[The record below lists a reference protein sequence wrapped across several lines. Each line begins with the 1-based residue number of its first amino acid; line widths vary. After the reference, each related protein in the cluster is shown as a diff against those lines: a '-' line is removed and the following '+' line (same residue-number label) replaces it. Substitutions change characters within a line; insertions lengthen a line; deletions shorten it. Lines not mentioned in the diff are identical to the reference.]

1 NGKQRPHEHEVAQ
14 GETDDGE
21 EIREVKPAAVRLG
34 DDHLTFRSGLHVQ
47 PEAPVAALRVQRRLA
62 EVERRRRAPIGA
74 LVAPHVVVL
83 DRPTLR
89 RHGPVGRKLGL
100 HARPAC
106 GTILFPGQRLP
117 PRVFRETE
125 TRDIAY
131 LLHPE
136 NRCQRH
142 RRARLPA
149 AHSRPAPRTAAR
161 GPPLPAAFFGRRN
174 AVRPGRLRRGRQLI
188 QGLVHFAKQPLELRP
203 FAIRLQQAEKLGAH
217 FRFSRRPYRRGFHG
231 TDLRAGP
238 SADFVLLPTRF
249 YTVRRNPAFSGAVSR
264 AGPPGARRR
273 VSLRSP
279 T

>member
-1 NGKQRPHEHEVAQ
+1 
-14 GETDDGE
+14 
-21 EIREVKPAAVRLG
+21 
-34 DDHLTFRSGLHVQ
+34 
-47 PEAPVAALRVQRRLA
+47 
-62 EVERRRRAPIGA
+62 
-74 LVAPHVVVL
+74 APHVVVL

-125 TRDIAY
+125 TRDIAS

-188 QGLVHFAKQPLELRP
+188 QSLVHFAKQPLELRP

-231 TDLRAGP
+231 TDLRGGP

-279 T
+279 TRMASSVTTCSGWTLPRLTLGPRRSRSSRCWDGSGASQMTSSGAGSPRSSSSQNAAR